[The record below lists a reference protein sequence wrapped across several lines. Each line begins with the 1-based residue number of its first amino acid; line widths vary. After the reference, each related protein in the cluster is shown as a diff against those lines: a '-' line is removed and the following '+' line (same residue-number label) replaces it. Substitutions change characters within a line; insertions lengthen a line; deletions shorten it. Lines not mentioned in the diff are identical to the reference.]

1 MDISQFFS
9 NYKNHPILFV
19 GAGFS
24 MRYLEGAYSWP
35 ALLEK
40 INIELTGNNEV
51 FIDLRRK
58 HNHNDYGVDYSA
70 VAQDLE
76 VFFEE
81 ILKNERY
88 GKFKELNDEYF
99 QLAQTDFAISR
110 FKLYISKLVNIT
122 NTIFVNDEIELLSN
136 ASKNIASVITTNYD
150 HFIEG
155 TLGFRTVIGND
166 LLLSN
171 PYGSVYKIHGCI
183 SKPSSIIITKSD
195 YEHFNTKHEL
205 IRAQLLSLFIHNPI
219 IFIGYSISDINIKNV
234 LRTIFSYI
242 PKDTNVADDIR
253 KNFLLIERNEN
264 IMSLDVISH
273 DIDIDGIG
281 IIKINKVITDNF
293 STIYNEISMLKL
305 PVSVMDIRRVEDVFR
320 KIKEGGDIKVKL
332 VGDLDTLSNDE
343 LVLAVGSVK
352 VIKYHFQ
359 TLSEMMENYFDIIDT
374 SNKELVELLDK
385 QVISSR
391 THIPAYGFDKLC
403 PGMISMAKHK
413 LNQSR
418 NLLSA
423 YKRLPT
429 NNKIEAHSIEEIY
442 GKYGSSQNKINNIVF
457 FNAYD
462 GNLTL
467 PSLKDYLMA
476 FEDKKSSNYRK
487 LLALYDLLINK
498 GRKLKHLQ

>member
-1 MDISQFFS
+1 MDITQFFS

-24 MRYLEGAYSWP
+24 MRYLKGAYSWA

-40 INIELTGNNEV
+40 INIELTGNNEI

-58 HNHNDYGVDYSA
+58 YNYNDYGVDYSA
-70 VAQDLE
+70 VAGDLE
-76 VFFEE
+76 IIFEE
-81 ILKNERY
+81 ALKNDRN
-88 GKFKELNDEYF
+88 GRFKDINDEYF
-99 QLAQTDFAISR
+99 EIAQTDFSISR
-110 FKLYISKLVNIT
+110 FKLFISKLVNIT
-122 NTIFVNDEIELLSN
+122 NTLFVNDEIELLSN

-183 SKPSSIIITKSD
+183 SKPSSIIMTKSD
-195 YEHFNTKHEL
+195 YDHFNTKHEL

-219 IFIGYSISDINIKNV
+219 IFIGYSIGDLNIKNV
-234 LRTIFSYI
+234 LKTIFSYI
-242 PKDTNVADDIR
+242 SKDTQTADEIR
-253 KNFLLIERNEN
+253 KNFLLIEREEN
-264 IMSLDVISH
+264 INSLDVITH
-273 DIDIDGIG
+273 DIDIEGIG
-281 IIKINKVITDNF
+281 VIKINKVITDNF
-293 STIYNEISMLKL
+293 SSIYKSISELKL

-320 KIKEGGDIKVKL
+320 KIREGGDIKVKL

-352 VIKYHFQ
+352 IIKYHFQ
-359 TLSEMMENYFDIIDT
+359 TLSEMMENYFDIIDS

-391 THIPAYGFDKLC
+391 THIPAYGFDKIC
-403 PGMISMAKHK
+403 PGMASMAKHK
-413 LNQSR
+413 VSQAR

-423 YKRLPT
+423 YKRLPPSH
-429 NNKIEAHSIEEIY
+429 KVVAHSIEEIY
-442 GKYGSSQNKINNIVF
+442 QKNGSSQSKINNIIF
-457 FNAYD
+457 YNAYEN
-462 GNLTL
+462 NLAL
-467 PSLKDYLMA
+467 PSLKDYLMDFA
-476 FEDKKSSNYRK
+476 DKKNTNYRR
-487 LLALYDLLINK
+487 LLAVYDLSLHNGK
-498 GRKLKHLQ
+498 RF

>member
-1 MDISQFFS
+1 MDIAEFFS

-24 MRYLEGAYSWP
+24 MRYLEGAYSWS

-40 INIELTGNNEV
+40 INIELTGNNEI

-58 HNHNDYGVDYSA
+58 HNHKDYGVDYSA

-76 VFFEE
+76 VIFEE
-81 ILKNERY
+81 TLKNDRN
-88 GKFKELNDEYF
+88 GKFKDINDEYF
-99 QLAQTDFAISR
+99 ELAQDDFAMSR
-110 FKLYISKLVNIT
+110 FKLFISKLVNIKT
-122 NTIFVNDEIELLSN
+122 TIPVNDEITQLSG

-183 SKPSSIIITKSD
+183 SKPSSIIMTKSD

-219 IFIGYSISDINIKNV
+219 IFIGYSISDVNIKNV
-234 LRTIFSYI
+234 LKTIFSYI
-242 PKDTNVADDIR
+242 PKETQTADQIR
-253 KNFLLIERNEN
+253 KNFLLIERHEN
-264 IMSLDVISH
+264 INSLDVISH
-273 DIDIDGIG
+273 DIDIEGIG
-281 IIKINKVITDNF
+281 IIKINKVVTDNF
-293 STIYNEISMLKL
+293 SSIYKSISELKL

-343 LVLAVGSVK
+343 MVLAVGSVD

-359 TLSEMMENYFDIIDT
+359 TLSEMMENYFDILDT
-374 SNKELVELLDK
+374 SNKELIELLDK
-385 QVISSR
+385 QPISSR
-391 THIPAYGFDKLC
+391 THIPAYGFDKIC
-403 PGMISMAKHK
+403 PGMASMVRYK

-418 NLLSA
+418 NLLHA
-423 YKRLPT
+423 YKRLPPSH
-429 NNKIEAHSIEEIY
+429 KVEAYSIEEIY
-442 GKYGSSQNKINNIVF
+442 ERFGNSQSKIINVVF
-457 FNAYD
+457 YNAYEE
-462 GNLTL
+462 NIE
-467 PSLKDYLMA
+467 PQSFKNYLMS
-476 FEDKKSSNYRK
+476 FEDKKCSNYRK
-487 LLALYDLLINK
+487 LLALYDLIINK
-498 GRKLKHLQ
+498 GKKLTKG

>member
-35 ALLEK
+35 SLLEK
-40 INIELTGNNEV
+40 INIELTGNNEI

-58 HNHNDYGVDYSA
+58 HNHRDYGVDYSS
-70 VAQDLE
+70 VAGELE
-76 VFFEE
+76 MIFEE
-81 ILKNERY
+81 TLIKDRN
-88 GKFKELNDEYF
+88 GKFKDLNDEYF
-99 QLAQTDFAISR
+99 ELAGEDYEITR
-110 FKLYISKLVNIT
+110 FKLFISKLVNIK
-122 NTIFVNDEIELLSN
+122 NTKFVNDEIALLSN

-155 TLGFRTVIGND
+155 TLGFRTVIGNE

-183 SKPSSIIITKSD
+183 SKPSSIIITKND
-195 YEHFNTKHEL
+195 YDKFNTKNEL

-219 IFIGYSISDINIKNV
+219 IFIGYSISDSNIKNV

-242 PKDTNVADDIR
+242 PKETDVADEIR
-253 KNFLLIERNEN
+253 KNFLLIERYEN
-264 IMSLDVISH
+264 INATDVITH
-273 DIDIDGIG
+273 DIDIEGIG
-281 IIKINKVITDNF
+281 IIKINKVITDDF
-293 STIYNEISMLKL
+293 SSIYRAIGELKL

-332 VGDLDTLSNDE
+332 VGDLDSLSNDE

-352 VIKYHFQ
+352 IIKYHFQ
-359 TLSEMMENYFDIIDT
+359 TLSEMMENYFDIIDE

-391 THIPAYGFDKLC
+391 THIPAYGFDKIC
-403 PGMISMAKHK
+403 PGMINMGKYK
-413 LNQSR
+413 VNQLR
-418 NLLSA
+418 NLQSA
-423 YKRLPT
+423 YRRLPE
-429 NNKIEAHSIEEIY
+429 NHKIEAYSIEDIYQNY
-442 GKYGSSQNKINNIVF
+442 GKSQNKINNVIF
-457 FNAYD
+457 YNSYQ
-462 GNLTL
+462 GSIKLS
-467 PSLKDYLMA
+467 SLKDYLMA
-476 FEDKKSSNYRK
+476 YYDKKSSNYRR
-487 LLALYDLLINK
+487 LLALYDLKVHN
-498 GRKLKHLQ
+498 